1 MRASIV
7 GLCSKSKNI
16 IQATIASAYLPA
28 DCKARAVGLPLL
40 QESTSVIWRGIMK
53 ALIAALALVTLIA
66 SPTLA
71 QSYPGE
77 QPEQTNVS
85 PASPN
90 FGDNGY

>member
-1 MRASIV
+1 
-7 GLCSKSKNI
+7 
-16 IQATIASAYLPA
+16 
-28 DCKARAVGLPLL
+28 
-40 QESTSVIWRGIMK
+40 MK

-66 SPTLA
+66 GPTFA
-71 QSYPGE
+71 QSYPNE

>member
-1 MRASIV
+1 M
-7 GLCSKSKNI
+7 
-16 IQATIASAYLPA
+16 
-28 DCKARAVGLPLL
+28 
-40 QESTSVIWRGIMK
+40 QETTDNRPSYGRGIMK

-66 SPTLA
+66 SPTFA
-71 QSYPGE
+71 QSYPNE